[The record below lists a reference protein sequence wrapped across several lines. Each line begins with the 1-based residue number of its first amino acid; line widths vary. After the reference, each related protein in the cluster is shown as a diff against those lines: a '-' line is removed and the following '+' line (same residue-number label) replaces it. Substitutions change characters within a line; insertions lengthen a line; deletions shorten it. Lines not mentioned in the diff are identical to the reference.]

1 MNVTVQKDGVSITI
15 SKQSRESFDIGII
28 SNFAEEAL
36 QKLLQK
42 LNDVNSISHFMENKC
57 ITSSHEASENY
68 DMELNNVTDNADDNE
83 EYDSSYDMES
93 DSFSDDEDETEDNI
107 EDEEDEDEEDEDEDD
122 EDDDDVE
129 DDDVE
134 DEIEDEASADVDE
147 PVKNKFSKNNILP
160 PPEKNEKPR
169 RNITRKCLKAIEDK
183 DVESL
188 RNALESYIGTIKL
201 YGTTKGNRLWV
212 FRELSEEDNL
222 EVWSQQTKN
231 GKRVIVIKCNK
242 ND

>member
-134 DEIEDEASADVDE
+134 DEIEDEDE
-147 PVKNKFSKNNILP
+147 
-160 PPEKNEKPR
+160 
-169 RNITRKCLKAIEDK
+169 D
-183 DVESL
+183 
-188 RNALESYIGTIKL
+188 
-201 YGTTKGNRLWV
+201 
-212 FRELSEEDNL
+212 
-222 EVWSQQTKN
+222 
-231 GKRVIVIKCNK
+231 
-242 ND
+242 